1 MTATSLTGSDNHG
14 RLFYVHD
21 RITGTRF
28 LVDTGAEVSVIPP
41 TVSDKRCRSNSSVT
55 LQAVNQSSI
64 DTFGERSITLD
75 LGLRR
80 TFRWIFI
87 VADIQT
93 PIIGADFLKAF
104 GLLVDIKHRKLYD
117 SNTHLSVNG
126 ICADQ
131 SPPSISPMFS
141 QPTDNSPYHAIL
153 RDFPE
158 ITRPVYNQTAVKHS
172 VKHHIVTHGPPVAA
186 RPRRLAADRLNIAK
200 REFDHMLDLGII
212 RPSSSS
218 WSSPLHMVA
227 KKTPGD

>member
-41 TVSDKRCRSNSSVT
+41 TVSDKRFHSNSSVT

-64 DTFGERSITLD
+64 NTFGERSMILD

-126 ICADQ
+126 IC
-131 SPPSISPMFS
+131 
-141 QPTDNSPYHAIL
+141 TD
-153 RDFPE
+153 
-158 ITRPVYNQTAVKHS
+158 
-172 VKHHIVTHGPPVAA
+172 
-186 RPRRLAADRLNIAK
+186 
-200 REFDHMLDLGII
+200 
-212 RPSSSS
+212 
-218 WSSPLHMVA
+218 
-227 KKTPGD
+227 